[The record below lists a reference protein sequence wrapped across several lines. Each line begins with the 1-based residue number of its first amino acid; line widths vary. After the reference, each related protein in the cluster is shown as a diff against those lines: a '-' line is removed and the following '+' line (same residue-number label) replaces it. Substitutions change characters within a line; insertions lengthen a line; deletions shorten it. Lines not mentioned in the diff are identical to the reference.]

1 MKNTTLARPN
11 LVRKQ
16 QPALKRANLKENYQF
31 YDPRESLR
39 TRRITISSKA

>member
-16 QPALKRANLKENYQF
+16 QTALKRANLKENYLF
-31 YDPRESLR
+31 SDPREPLR